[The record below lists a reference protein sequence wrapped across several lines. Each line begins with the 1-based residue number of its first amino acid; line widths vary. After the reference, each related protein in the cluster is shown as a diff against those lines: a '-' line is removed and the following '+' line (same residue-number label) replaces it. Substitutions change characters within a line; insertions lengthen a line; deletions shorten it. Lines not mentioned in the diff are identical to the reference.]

1 MKEQNE
7 SESEKLRN
15 EATEFRKEVEIK
27 EKNHFRNEDQS
38 RWMKKWINVRGYALR
53 ET

>member
-7 SESEKLRN
+7 SGFEKLRN

-27 EKNHFRNEDQS
+27 EKRLFQ
-38 RWMKKWINVRGYALR
+38 K
-53 ET
+53 

>member
-38 RWMKKWINVRGYALR
+38 R
-53 ET
+53 